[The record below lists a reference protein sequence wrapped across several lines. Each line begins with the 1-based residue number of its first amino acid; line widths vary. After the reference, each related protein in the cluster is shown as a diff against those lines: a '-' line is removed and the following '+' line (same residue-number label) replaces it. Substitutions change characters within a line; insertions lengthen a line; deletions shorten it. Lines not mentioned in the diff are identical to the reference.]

1 MGLATSNSTSSI
13 AEISSCRNFK
23 IIQNYRLEE
32 TILEL
37 QTTTREIIV
46 KYAYRSLSEN
56 SIHSKQYFLFTIYY
70 REFCEYY

>member
-1 MGLATSNSTSSI
+1 MCLATNNSTSLV
-13 AEISSCRNFK
+13 AEISSCQNFK

-37 QTTTREIIV
+37 QITTREIIA
-46 KYAYRSLSEN
+46 KYAHKSLSEN

-70 REFCEYY
+70 REFCEYC